1 MKDKKNV
8 NDVNVEVNNNDQEVE
23 SIHKV
28 RFKKILDFLVK
39 SFNGM
44 AYGLFATLIVGVIIR
59 EIGKLVV
66 QVDSIAVFGDYI
78 LQLAAILMGLMGVGI
93 GIGIAYALELDGLK
107 LVVAAVVGGLATSFK
122 YLPGGT
128 PLNDPMV
135 AYFSV
140 ISVYFV
146 FKYLLKK
153 KTPVDIVII
162 PLIGV
167 TVGFLVA
174 FLIGYPVTWFMD
186 GLGNFIQNATTYR
199 PFLSG
204 IVIAVFM
211 GMFLTMP
218 ISSAAIAISI
228 SLGGLAG
235 GAAVV
240 GCSVQMLGF
249 AVMSRKDN
257 NIGTVIGVAIGTSML
272 QFKNVIKKP
281 IIWLP
286 TIITSAILGP
296 LAVMVFKTQTAHFGS
311 GMGTSGLVGQIATI
325 EAMGWTSGALL
336 SILVLQIVL
345 PIILVYILDLIFRK
359 KGLIQPG
366 DLKI

>member
-1 MKDKKNV
+1 MIEQNNV
-8 NDVNVEVNNNDQEVE
+8 NDVDIKKQNNDEE
-23 SIHKV
+23 IKNIHHL
-28 RFKKILDFLVK
+28 RFKKFLDFLVK

-44 AYGLFATLIVGVIIR
+44 AYGLFATLIVGVIIQT
-59 EIGKLVV
+59 IGNLVI
-66 QVDSIAVFGDYI
+66 QVDSIAILGEYI
-78 LQLAAILMGLMGVGI
+78 LQLSAILISLMGVGVGI
-93 GIGIAYALELDGLK
+93 GIAYSLKLDGLK
-107 LVVAAVVGGLATSFK
+107 LVVAAVVGGLASNFR
-122 YLPGGT
+122 YLPDGDI
-128 PLNDPMV
+128 LKDPMV
-135 AYFSV
+135 VYFCV

-167 TVGFLVA
+167 TVGFIVA
-174 FLIGYPVTWFMD
+174 FLIGYPVTWFMG
-186 GLGNFIQNATTYR
+186 GLGTFIQNATTYR
-199 PFLSG
+199 PFISG
-204 IVIAVFM
+204 VVIAVFM

-281 IIWLP
+281 VIWLP

-296 LAVMVFKTQTAHFGS
+296 LAVMVFKTQTLAIGA
-311 GMGTSGLVGQIATI
+311 GMGTSGFVGQIATI
-325 EAMGWTSGALL
+325 EVMGWTSGAFL
-336 SILVLQIVL
+336 SIIILQIIL
-345 PIILVYILDLIFRK
+345 PIILVYIIDLIFRK
-359 KGLIQPG
+359 KGIIQSG

>member
-1 MKDKKNV
+1 MKEQKSV
-8 NDVNVEVNNNDQEVE
+8 NDVDIKVKNNEEEIE
-23 SIHKV
+23 SVHKV

-44 AYGLFATLIVGVIIR
+44 AYGLFATLIVGVIIG
-59 EIGKLVV
+59 EISKLVGR
-66 QVDSIAVFGDYI
+66 VDSMAIFADYI
-78 LQLAAILMGLMGVGI
+78 FELSGILKRLMGVGI

-107 LVVAAVVGGLATSFK
+107 LIVTAIVGGLASNFS
-122 YLPGGT
+122 YLPDGK

-135 AYFSV
+135 VYFCV

-167 TVGFLVA
+167 TVGFIVA
-174 FLIGYPVTWFMD
+174 FLIGYPVSWFMNS
-186 GLGNFIQNATTYR
+186 LGIFIQNATTYR
-199 PFLSG
+199 PFISG
-204 IVIAVFM
+204 VVIAVFM

-218 ISSAAIAISI
+218 ISSVAIAISI

-272 QFKNVIKKP
+272 QFKNIIKKP
-281 IIWLP
+281 VIWLP

-296 LAVMVFKTQTAHFGS
+296 LAVMVFKTQTADFGS

-325 EAMGWTSGALL
+325 EAMGLTSGALL
-336 SILVLQIVL
+336 SIIVLQILL
-345 PIILVYILDLIFRK
+345 PIILVYIIDLIFRK
-359 KGLIQPG
+359 KGIIQPG